1 MKTVIA
7 RIFIAFSFLV
17 LAFGCKKSDMEY
29 RDPKVSPVDEL
40 YAPIENQQLTLSTEP
55 NSSLLFQ
62 WAPSHA
68 QDGQLVSYEVV
79 FYKESDTT
87 QPVYRITSDN
97 TGKELYANISHID
110 INRACA
116 AAGIPTGETG
126 TVYWSVVSWR
136 GLSSAVCLQKNKLFV
151 KRLEGFE
158 VIPDNVYLTGVASE
172 TGDDISKA
180 ILMQKVGEGKFEI
193 YTKLKTGAGYRFVDR
208 ISGTPSYYYINSDN
222 KLADAA
228 NNETSSVS
236 DEGIYRITVDFTN
249 KGTTITKITKV
260 GVFFC
265 PSNAVILNLDYQGL
279 GIWSGT
285 GIITFKQESWGGDE
299 RYKFQMETSSGTVQL
314 GALNST
320 DSRPT
325 SASPA
330 SYYYVKLL
338 AQTSQWDDKWKFA
351 SEVDK
356 SNTTV
361 TLMLQGGSTYTHIV
375 KVN

>member
-1 MKTVIA
+1 MKTIIT
-7 RIFIAFSFLV
+7 RFFIAFSFLV
-17 LAFGCKKSDMEY
+17 SAFGCKKSDMEY

-40 YAPIENQQLTLSTEP
+40 YAPVENQQVTLSTEP

-79 FYKESDTT
+79 FYKESDTI

-116 AAGIPTGETG
+116 AAGIPTGEIG

-136 GLSSAVCLQKNKLFV
+136 GLSSAVCLQKNKLSV

-158 VIPDNVYLTGVASE
+158 VIPDNVYLTGVGSE

-180 ILMQKVGEGKFEI
+180 ILMQKVGDGKFEV
-193 YTKLKTGAGYRFVDR
+193 YTKLKAGAGYRFVDR

-236 DEGIYRITVDFTN
+236 NEGIYRITVDFTN
-249 KGTTITKITKV
+249 KGTSITKITKV

-265 PSNAVILNLDYQGL
+265 PSNSVILNLDYQGL

-330 SYYYVKLL
+330 SYYYVKSL

-361 TLMLQGGSTYTHIV
+361 TLILQGGSTYTHIV